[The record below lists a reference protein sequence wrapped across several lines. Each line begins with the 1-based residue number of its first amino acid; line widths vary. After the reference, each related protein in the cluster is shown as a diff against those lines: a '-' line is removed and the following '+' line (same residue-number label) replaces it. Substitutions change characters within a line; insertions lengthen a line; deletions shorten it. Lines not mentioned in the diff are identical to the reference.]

1 LPEVVGDAGEYFT
14 PLSQD
19 SMKEAMERVLSSP
32 KSKDN
37 LILKG
42 YLQAS
47 KFSWEKCAKET
58 MKEYQKLL

>member
-1 LPEVVGDAGEYFT
+1 
-14 PLSQD
+14 
-19 SMKEAMERVLSSP
+19 MEAMERVLSSP

-37 LILKG
+37 LISKG

-47 KFSWEKCAKET
+47 KFSWEKCAKQT